1 MLYSYILW
9 QLYHHHIFKLS
20 VDYNAHRKE
29 RGNGSSR
36 ANGYPK
42 PFPFVVAWLPVRRG
56 LSVHESLHLMGNAAD
71 TRRNSG
77 TGTSPVRKYHEPNF
91 LQTGAGS
98 SSESVEKSIQRYME
112 VS

>member
-1 MLYSYILW
+1 M
-9 QLYHHHIFKLS
+9 HIARN
-20 VDYNAHRKE
+20 VATGQAGRM
-29 RGNGSSR
+29 
-36 ANGYPK
+36 AIQK

>member
-1 MLYSYILW
+1 M
-9 QLYHHHIFKLS
+9 HIARN
-20 VDYNAHRKE
+20 VATGQVGWMAIQN
-29 RGNGSSR
+29 
-36 ANGYPK
+36 

-56 LSVHESLHLMGNAAD
+56 LSVHESLHLMGNDAD

-77 TGTSPVRKYHEPNF
+77 TGTSPVRKYHEPIF

-98 SSESVEKSIQRYME
+98 SYESVEKSIQRYME